1 MTSVVLAESLAKRYG
16 STVAVAD
23 VSLAIPAGQVT
34 AILGPNGAGKTTT
47 LEMCEG
53 FRAPDGGRVRVFD
66 TDPMRFTPAQRARV
80 GIMLQGGGV
89 WSTARPRETVAHFAR
104 FFRDP
109 HDPADLLERLSLG
122 PVARTPFRRL
132 SGGEQQRVKL
142 ACALVGRPDLLFL
155 DEPTA
160 GLDPHARRA
169 VWDLITGERDRGTA
183 VVLSTHLM
191 DEAER
196 LADRIVIV
204 HQGRVL
210 TEGTPDAL
218 VASAHADRVVLAP
231 GTRVDT
237 ADLLA
242 ALPIGSRIEEGP
254 AARYRIDAPVS
265 PQLLALVSAWCA
277 DNGLPQHVISIDRH
291 SLEDVFLALT
301 ATQGDPAP

>member
-1 MTSVVLAESLAKRYG
+1 MTAVVVAESLAKRYG
-16 STVAVAD
+16 PTVAVAD

-53 FRAPDGGRVRVFD
+53 FRAPDAGRVRVFGA
-66 TDPMRFTPAQRARV
+66 DPLRFTPAERARV
-80 GIMLQGGGV
+80 GIMLQAGGV
-89 WSTARPRETVAHFAR
+89 WSTARPRETVEHFAR

-109 HDPADLLERLSLG
+109 LDPAGLIERLALG

-142 ACALVGRPDLLFL
+142 ACAVVGRPDLLFL

-169 VWDLITGERDRGTA
+169 VWDLIGQEAARGTA

-204 HQGRVL
+204 HRGEVL
-210 TEGTPDAL
+210 VEGTPQEL
-218 VASAHADRVVLAP
+218 VSAGSADRVVLSP

-237 ADLLA
+237 AALVD
-242 ALPIGSRIEEGP
+242 ALPEGSRIEEGP
-254 AARYRIDAPVS
+254 AGRYRIDAPVS
-265 PQLLALVSAWCA
+265 PQLLAAVSAWCA
-277 DNGLPQHVISIDRH
+277 DNRLPQHTISIDRR
-291 SLEDVFLALT
+291 SLEDVFLSLT
-301 ATQGDPAP
+301 AGHREAT